1 MTQMGILII
10 TVNIIMIAIIIIIII
25 IIRRMIRNVNTNI
38 VIVYNNKISNK
49 QTNIKAL

>member
-10 TVNIIMIAIIIIIII
+10 TVNIIMITIIIIRR
-25 IIRRMIRNVNTNI
+25 RRMIRNVNTNI